1 MRNRSSF
8 KQSFKWVHSLP
19 RLAGVAALSA
29 GISAWAGE
37 NPTGLAQPT
46 FLMQQNADGS
56 VSTVFP
62 GGLPPAAQ
70 NALAQAQGAGAANAN
85 ANNPLTAA
93 MPSAAPK
100 KEEKKKVEAPTICD
114 INVGK
119 YDTVDIHAQNVAIS
133 TVLEE
138 LAVKSRR
145 NIILAADADRT
156 VSMTMYAVPF
166 FDALA
171 IILDVNGLGF
181 AQEGDF
187 IKVFTKEQMRKR
199 EQGKN
204 GIESRIFYLRY
215 LRAKDAKTAVEG
227 LLSENGKAEVIAD
240 DEGGS
245 GGGDSSGGG
254 SSGGGDSATAAS
266 PTDAVYS
273 PTAQPFVFS
282 SALVVH
288 DYEANLA
295 AIAKLVANLDKRP
308 KQVLVEA
315 SILEVVLDDTNKFGV
330 DLNLLQTDN
339 LLNGSVIDL
348 KSFASTGSVAGDT
361 SFNAKL
367 TLGGVGAVI
376 SALDRVAHV
385 SVLSS
390 PKIMSLDRQRSLVF
404 VGDKASY
411 QEFTVSDG
419 VVTPSTKFADAG
431 ISLDV
436 RPHILPDGKIRL
448 TVMPKVSNITW
459 KDGFPVKDAQGQV
472 YTSKIPDISIR
483 AVAVDILVPQNATA
497 VIGGLFREATNAT
510 RSQVPGIG
518 DLPIVGVAARTQD
531 DVNQRRELIFL
542 LHPVVIEDAEL
553 STLGERSMRD
563 GAQILSGER
572 RGLLPWSRLRQ
583 GEQLALRA
591 HDFIRNN
598 NPKLGAWTYDRSL
611 EVGSHKNQAADATV
625 MRGSSATPSAD
636 RGILHR
642 DIMKSVRH
650 KKGDAPIAVITGIEG
665 GATYAVNG
673 EEWFDDG
680 ALIDAEYVEYV
691 DSADAEIV
699 EVQSKIVLPETA
711 VARTA
716 APSDG
721 YAERQS
727 TVERSSIKE
736 VAPKKVAPAPVS
748 EPAKPSVE
756 ATAPVTPMEETPAA
770 ETPEE
775 EIDEFEEEDDEDGDD
790 RGDENHIDGETP
802 AGAAKITINLE
813 EDISDI
819 NRAIVDYIAENASFA
834 AAEKEALAGL
844 ATPGKSN

>member
-8 KQSFKWVHSLP
+8 KLSFKWVHSLP

-37 NPTGLAQPT
+37 NPAGLAQPT
-46 FLMQQNADGS
+46 FSMQQNADGS

-85 ANNPLTAA
+85 ANNPLAAA
-93 MPSAAPK
+93 MPSAAPAPK

-145 NIILAADADRT
+145 NIILAADADRA

-187 IKVFTKEQMRKR
+187 IKVFTKEQLRKR

-240 DEGGS
+240 DEGGGAGGGS
-245 GGGDSSGGG
+245 GGGGDSTS
-254 SSGGGDSATAAS
+254 AS

-282 SALVVH
+282 SALVIH
-288 DYEANLA
+288 DYEENIA

-308 KQVLVEA
+308 KQVLIEA
-315 SILEVVLDDTNKFGV
+315 SILEVQLDDQSKFGV
-330 DLNLLQTDN
+330 DLSLLSGSNLLSGN
-339 LLNGSVIDL
+339 VDL
-348 KSFASTGSVAGDT
+348 KSFASGTGAGSN
-361 SFNAKL
+361 SFKADL
-367 TLGGVGAVI
+367 TLGGISAVI
-376 SALDRVAHV
+376 SALDKVTHV

-390 PKIMSLDRQRSLVF
+390 PKIMSLDRQRSQVF
-404 VGDKASY
+404 VGNKVSY

-419 VVTPSTKFADAG
+419 VVSPSTKFADDG

-448 TVMPKVSNITW
+448 TVMPKVSNITM
-459 KDGFPVKDAQGQV
+459 KKGFPVKDGGGEV
-472 YTSKIPDISIR
+472 YQSEIPDIAIR

-497 VIGGLFREATNAT
+497 VIGGLFREATQAI
-510 RSQVPGIG
+510 RSQVPGVG

-531 DVNQRRELIFL
+531 DVTQRRELIFL
-542 LHPVVIEDAEL
+542 LHPVVIEDTEVA
-553 STLGERSMRD
+553 TLGERSARD
-563 GAQILSGER
+563 SAQILSGER

-611 EVGSHKNQAADATV
+611 EVGSHKNQVADATV

-736 VAPKKVAPAPVS
+736 VAPKKVAPAPVAPAPVS
-748 EPAKPSVE
+748 EAAKPSVE
-756 ATAPVTPMEETPAA
+756 ATAPVTPVEETPAA